1 MNYKA
6 KRSDGKGWVEGS
18 LIMMGKHDD
27 QYPTILQKKMSGVGY
42 DRFEVIP
49 STICQHTGETA
60 TTVLGGIDPKI
71 WSGDIFCRYKKLF
84 RATIRFKVVYK
95 KAAFYAVMI
104 DDEEIEYLLSVFIDD
119 SVYCKVGNIYDE
131 IETV

>member
-6 KRSDGKGWVEGS
+6 KRADGKGWVDGS

-49 STICQHTGETA
+49 STICQHTDETA
-60 TTVLGGIDPKI
+60 TTSLKGIDPKI
-71 WSGDIFCRYKKLF
+71 WSGDIFEFGTIF
-84 RATIRFKVVYK
+84 RTTRRLKVVYK
-95 KAAFYAVMI
+95 NAAFYVVRM
-104 DDEEIEYLLSVFIDD
+104 DDEEISYLLSDFLSD

-131 IETV
+131 N

>member
-6 KRSDGKGWVEGS
+6 KRADEKGWVEGS
-18 LIMMGKHDD
+18 LIMVGKHDD

-49 STICQHTGETA
+49 ETVCQFTGETA
-60 TTVLGGIDPKI
+60 TSSLDGIDPKI
-71 WSGDIFCRYKKLF
+71 WNGDIFEFETIF
-84 RATIRFKVVYK
+84 RTTRRLKVVYK

-104 DDEEIEYLLSVFIDD
+104 DDEEISYLLSDFLDD
-119 SVYCKVGNIYDE
+119 TVNCKVGNIYDE
-131 IETV
+131 TETV